1 MQVYADNAATTRMSD
16 KAVAAMTPYF
26 QQFYGNPSSLHTV
39 GQQAAEALA
48 DARRRVAD
56 CLGCSFKEITFT
68 SGGSEADN
76 QAIVS
81 AARIGERKGKK
92 RLRANSTS
100 KHCASTGQMG
110 QCAAWQ
116 SCQAKAA
123 INAAE
128 HTHAAQSR
136 AMSKTAR
143 CLRFMGTPPVRWYIF
158 IIGMNVANEWL
169 NDEIC
174 LNYLCQISPD
184 SPFRGAWILYTIV
197 EADFAHR
204 FPWRWRGQ
212 GRAFF
217 GGNSVVLG
225 EFRHM
230 RPIALGHV

>member
-1 MQVYADNAATTRMSD
+1 MDMGLQNS
-16 KAVAAMTPYF
+16 
-26 QQFYGNPSSLHTV
+26 
-39 GQQAAEALA
+39 AEAAGQTWPGASL
-48 DARRRVAD
+48 RVAD
-56 CLGCSFKEITFT
+56 FFMALRWKKEPCQHRSRIFCSTRVLI
-68 SGGSEADN
+68 
-76 QAIVS
+76 
-81 AARIGERKGKK
+81 AARFSARFVWARRMRTLAHLHSKGKK

-143 CLRFMGTPPVRWYIF
+143 CLRFVGTPPVRWYIF

-184 SPFRGAWILYTIV
+184 SPFRGALAPIYNCGSGFRAPIPLALARAGT
-197 EADFAHR
+197 R
-204 FPWRWRGQ
+204 FLRRQ
-212 GRAFF
+212 
-217 GGNSVVLG
+217 
-225 EFRHM
+225 
-230 RPIALGHV
+230 